1 VWWEGLFGSTAML
14 DQIEDTLNR
23 YLSLVKQMREKEP
36 RLVDIYQKN
45 ELDGLYYTATANILV
60 KLNRLNR
67 DMDKLSDM
75 FYIVGGIKK

>member
-1 VWWEGLFGSTAML
+1 ML

-36 RLVDIYQKN
+36 RLVDIYKKN
-45 ELDGLYYTATANILV
+45 DLDGMYYTATANILV